1 VRVDLAVAAST
12 NNIAWS
18 IAAVGWLVVFFA
30 AFAAATRLFGSGFL
44 AVPAG
49 FGWLYLV
56 SWWRA
61 RRMVD
66 AVDELDQRVAAGGLR
81 ARVRSGSSMWVV
93 WAGTNTEL
101 VVSDGW
107 VLLGDQ
113 GWPASSVTLGR
124 EPSFWSAR
132 PIELLTP
139 SGPVGFSAVPK
150 GDLAMYLST
159 VVDRRVRPMVERAL
173 SQHRGAGPSP
183 AGWYPDPQDPT
194 AWRWW
199 DGVAW
204 GARSD

>member
-1 VRVDLAVAAST
+1 MA
-12 NNIAWS
+12 
-18 IAAVGWLVVFFA
+18 
-30 AFAAATRLFGSGFL
+30 
-44 AVPAG
+44 
-49 FGWLYLV
+49 
-56 SWWRA
+56 
-61 RRMVD
+61 D
-66 AVDELDQRVAAGGLR
+66 AVDELDQRAAARGLR

-124 EPSFWSAR
+124 QPSFWRAR

-139 SGPVGFSAVPK
+139 SGTVGFSAVPK

-159 VVDRRVRPMVERAL
+159 VVDRRVRPMVELAL
-173 SQHRGAGPSP
+173 AHHRGAGPSP
-183 AGWYPDPQDPT
+183 AGWYPDPQDPA

-204 GARSD
+204 GARPD